1 MTMVRQPPLPTTPL
15 GTASTA
21 AGNAPLEALLPN
33 DPQAEIAAGKNPETH
48 RVYAAPKSFTYEWYV
63 VSICMVAYIFSFVD
77 RQILALM
84 IEPIKRDLGL
94 SDIQFSLLHGLA
106 FSLFYAFMGMPIA
119 MLADK
124 FSRPKIIAIGVAF
137 WSLATALCGTSKNFL
152 HMFLARMG
160 VGVGEA
166 ALSPATYS
174 MLSDMFPKEKLGRAV
189 AIYSI
194 GSFIGGGVAFLIG
207 GYVINLLKNVGSIA
221 VPILGQMHAW
231 QVTFFIV
238 GLPGLLVAL
247 VIFLTVRDPQRKGIS
262 RDSSGQ
268 ARKASVEGTLKF
280 LAKHPGT
287 FFCHY
292 IGFSAYAMALY
303 CMLSWAPAF
312 YMRKFGMTPSEAGYT
327 LGIIVLLAN
336 TGGVLCSG
344 WLIDKLSKMGRA
356 DAPMRAGVIGAVG
369 LLVPG
374 ILFSQVD
381 ELWLSLALLAPAM
394 FFVSFPL
401 STSTAAMQIL
411 APNQMRAQVSAIFLL
426 VSNLIAVGFGTTLV
440 ALLTDSLFKSPA
452 MVGSSMSIVNGA
464 STVVTLIL
472 LGLGCRYYRDSL
484 KREGID

>member
-1 MTMVRQPPLPTTPL
+1 MTIVHQPPRPTTLPSAAA
-15 GTASTA
+15 GA
-21 AGNAPLEALLPN
+21 AGNTALETALPSEPKAAI
-33 DPQAEIAAGKNPETH
+33 DIEKAPQASPAD
-48 RVYAAPKSFTYEWYV
+48 APRKSFTYEWYV

-124 FSRPKIIAIGVAF
+124 FSRPKIIAIGVGF

-152 HMFLARMG
+152 QMFLARMG

-207 GYVINLLKNVGSIA
+207 GYVIDLLKNVGTVA
-221 VPILGQMHAW
+221 VPVLGQMRAW

-238 GLPGLLVAL
+238 GLPGLAVAL
-247 VIFLTVRDPQRKGIS
+247 LIFLTVRDPQRKGLKLDAGG
-262 RDSSGQ
+262 R
-268 ARKASVEGTLKF
+268 ARKASLESTLKF
-280 LAKHPGT
+280 LAQHPET

-292 IGFSAYAMALY
+292 LGFSAYAMALY

-336 TGGVLCSG
+336 TSGVLFSG

-356 DAPMRAGVIGAVG
+356 DAPLRAGVIGAAG
-369 LLVPG
+369 LLLPG

-381 ELWLSLALLAPAM
+381 ELWLSLTLLAPAM

-411 APNQMRAQVSAIFLL
+411 PPNQMRAQVSAVFLL

-440 ALLTDSLFKSPA
+440 AMLTDTVFKSPL

-464 STVVTLIL
+464 STLATLIL
-472 LGLGCRYYRDSL
+472 LGLGCRYYRESL
-484 KREGID
+484 TREGID